1 MQKALQGR
9 GKASKARAMA
19 AKAERRGQPSHREDL
34 RSELLAAAVNYVTA
48 QGHEDLSMRK
58 LAELVGVSSG
68 APYHHF
74 ADRRALLTAVALEGY
89 EAMFRHTALTDSADA
104 AAGTAGTDVLY
115 RIFVDFL
122 RFAAENPHMFTLMY
136 ESELVRPKLCA
147 ELAAAQ
153 DVGFQLLRKEVECLT
168 EHLSER
174 ERALRIATIWSA
186 IFGFAL
192 QSNRAMLRAHPFEP
206 APNELA
212 PEIVRQALRLL
223 D

>member
-1 MQKALQGR
+1 MVPRREK
-9 GKASKARAMA
+9 
-19 AKAERRGQPSHREDL
+19 RGQPSHREDL
-34 RSELLAAAVNYVTA
+34 RNELLAAAVAYVTA
-48 QGHEDLSMRK
+48 EGHEGLSMRK

-89 EAMFRHTALTDSADA
+89 DAMFRATAVPDGADSS
-104 AAGTAGTDVLY
+104 GTDVLFHT
-115 RIFVDFL
+115 FVGFL

-153 DVGFQLLRKEVECLT
+153 DVGFQLLRHEVERLAS
-168 EHLSER
+168 HLPKR

-186 IFGFAL
+186 IFGYAL
-192 QSNRAMLRAHPFEP
+192 QSNRAMLRTYPFEP
-206 APNELA
+206 APAELA